1 MSGNIFKSIV
11 FTLTFCLAVFSLVTI
26 LWSTN
31 FGFDIDD
38 EGCLLLLAKF
48 PLESNYFIF
57 KIQNATSLLLNFI
70 PINIISYRI
79 ACVFFLSI
87 GWLIFSIGSW
97 LFLSKY
103 FHDLV
108 SSTLKWTY
116 FSLLFTSVLLL
127 FVFNYRT
134 LSYNSFNS
142 VLVLLIV
149 GVLFFHLHFLNNSKV
164 LSTLSI
170 LFVGF
175 LFPFHFFVKFISCF
189 SLIVAIVVIL
199 ICFYW
204 GNIKLLVWYMSS
216 LIVGVVISILFIL
229 FILKDSHSFFE
240 PYLNLFLSILGNSEY
255 KGTHGSSFIL
265 QRYLNDIFILL
276 VKSVNTGVVFLVFL
290 NYFLVNLYKQGRTKA
305 WTLYVPVLLFALII
319 YSFGLYKVS
328 GELTYIYNSSK
339 FYIFINLFLMS
350 TIVPFVSIRQTKY
363 LLGKAHLILIFLF
376 LLILPF
382 IAAAGTSVSLIM
394 HTLLNLTGW
403 ISVAFFFII
412 YLSKKISKLYALV
425 MYLCLVIVVFF
436 HFIDGIIFSPHRLN
450 APLFKHEY
458 IVKNMPI
465 LKGIKF
471 DKETKLFFDEIK
483 NVFETKT
490 NFKSG
495 DYIIGLYGLGGVVYA
510 LDAVSPGNNLFLN
523 GYPSDVDMNCKAL
536 MSRKGKVSGAFLILD
551 QEISEETIMC
561 LNQVGVDYPK
571 GYSLI
576 SKLYN
581 PYHIGNPDRTDSIEI
596 WSPLFRMK

>member
-1 MSGNIFKSIV
+1 MSGKIFKSIA
-11 FTLTFCLAVFSLVTI
+11 FTLTFCLAIFSLVTI

-38 EGCLLLLAKF
+38 EGCLLLLAKY

-79 ACVFFLSI
+79 ACIFFLSI
-87 GWLIFSIGSW
+87 GWLFFSIGSW
-97 LFLSKY
+97 LFFSKF
-103 FHDLV
+103 FHSFV
-108 SSTLKWTY
+108 CSTLKWTY

-149 GVLFFHLHFLNNSKV
+149 GILFFHLHFLNNSKV

-175 LFPFHFFVKFISCF
+175 LFPVHFFVKFISCF
-189 SLIVAIVVIL
+189 SLFFAIVSIL
-199 ICFYW
+199 VYFYW
-204 GNIKLLVWYMSS
+204 GNIKQLIWYMSA
-216 LIVGVVISILFIL
+216 LVVGVAISIFFISL
-229 FILKDSHSFFE
+229 MLKDSQSFFE

-276 VKSVNTGVVFLVFL
+276 VKLVNTGLVFLVLF
-290 NYFLVNLYKQGRTKA
+290 NYFIVNLYKRGRIKVLTI
-305 WTLYVPVLLFALII
+305 YVPVLFFALIV

-339 FYIFINLFLMS
+339 FYIFINLFLIS
-350 TIVPFVSIRQTKY
+350 TILPFVSIRQMKAN
-363 LLGKAHLILIFLF
+363 AHLILIILF
-376 LLILPF
+376 LLMLPF

-403 ISVAFFFII
+403 ISVSFFLII
-412 YLSKKISKLYALV
+412 YLSKKISKLYASV

-436 HFIDGIIFSPHRLN
+436 HFTDGVIFSPHRLN

-458 IVKNMPI
+458 TVKNLPI
-465 LKGIKF
+465 LNGIKF
-471 DKETKLFFDEIK
+471 DNETKHFFDEIK

-536 MSRKGKVSGAFLILD
+536 MSRNGKLSGAFLILD
-551 QEISEETIMC
+551 QDINEETIIC
-561 LNQVGVDYPK
+561 LNRAGVDYPK

-581 PYHIGNPDRTDSIEI
+581 PYHIGNPNRTDSIEI
-596 WSPLFRMK
+596 WSPLIRMK